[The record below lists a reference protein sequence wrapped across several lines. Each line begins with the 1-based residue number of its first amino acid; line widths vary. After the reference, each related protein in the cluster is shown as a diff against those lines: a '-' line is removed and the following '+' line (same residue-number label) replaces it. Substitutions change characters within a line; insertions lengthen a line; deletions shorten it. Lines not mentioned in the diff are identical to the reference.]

1 MLQTNFLQRLWDIA
15 GGVSVRVKVLGI
27 VLGVILLLSTF
38 VVFQMRAVLRETLVQ
53 QLAEQ
58 GVAISENIAN
68 HATVLVATDNL
79 AALGSYLQDRRLHYS
94 DESHNTVVSY
104 IFIDDVTDGSILAA
118 AGPAA
123 PADLL
128 PTDFHLHLPDET
140 SVAIGEE
147 IVEVITTLPD
157 GNIRLHLGLSQTNI
171 QNTVRT
177 VTFQLLVVTMVMVA
191 VGFAAAFFLTWILT
205 RPILDLVAATHAVAQ
220 GDFSRRVQRWAN
232 DEIGQLST
240 AFNQM
245 SASLAQAA
253 HERAEQEKLRERYVI
268 GVILAQESE
277 RQRIARELHDS
288 TSQSLTSL
296 LVGLH
301 NLKQSPDSAALPQQI
316 DELRSVVGQTL
327 EEVRTISWRLR
338 PSALDDLGLVSAL
351 QHYIEDYQ
359 QRHNIKVDY
368 VARGLDERLPPALE
382 TTIYRIVQEGLT
394 NIARY
399 AQADCA
405 SVILNRRQGI
415 RIIIEDNG
423 VGFDP
428 SIIQPDNKSLGLQGI
443 HERAALFGGSLT
455 IESKPGQGTS
465 LFIQIP
471 QIPEK
476 RESHHG

>member
-1 MLQTNFLQRLWDIA
+1 MPQKNYMQRLWDIA

-38 VVFQMRAVLRETLVQ
+38 GVFQMRAVLRETLVQ

-79 AALGSYLQDRRLHYS
+79 AALGSYLQDRQLHYS

-104 IFIDDVTDGSILAA
+104 IFVDDVADNSILAA

-157 GNIRLHLGLSQTNI
+157 ANIRLHLGLSQTNI
-171 QNTVRT
+171 HNTVRT

-220 GDFSRRVQRWAN
+220 GDFSPRVQRWAN
-232 DEIGQLST
+232 DEIGELST

-245 SASLAQAA
+245 SASLEQAA

-301 NLKQSPDSAALPQQI
+301 NLKQNPDPTALPQQI

-327 EEVRTISWRLR
+327 EEVRTISWWLR

-359 QRHNIKVDY
+359 QRHHIQVDY
-368 VARGLDERLPPALE
+368 VARGFDERLPPELE
-382 TTIYRIVQEGLT
+382 TSIYRIVQEGLT

-405 SVILNRRQGI
+405 SVILNRRRDI

-428 SIIQPDNKSLGLQGI
+428 STIRPDNKSLGLQGI
-443 HERAALFGGSLT
+443 RERAALFGGSLT

-471 QIPEK
+471 QTSEK

>member
-1 MLQTNFLQRLWDIA
+1 MLQKNYMQRLWDIA

-79 AALGSYLQDRRLHYS
+79 AALGSYLQDRQLHYS

-104 IFIDDVTDGSILAA
+104 IFVDDVADNSILAA

-128 PTDFHLHLPDET
+128 PTSFHLHLPDET

-157 GNIRLHLGLSQTNI
+157 ANIRLHLGLSQTNI
-171 QNTVRT
+171 HNTVRT

-220 GDFSRRVQRWAN
+220 GDFSPRVQRWAN
-232 DEIGQLST
+232 DEIGELST

-245 SASLAQAA
+245 SASLEQAA

-301 NLKQSPDSAALPQQI
+301 NLKQNPDPTALPQQI

-327 EEVRTISWRLR
+327 EEVRTISWWLR

-359 QRHNIKVDY
+359 QRHHIQVDY
-368 VARGLDERLPPALE
+368 VARGFDERLPPELE
-382 TTIYRIVQEGLT
+382 TSIYRIVQEGLT

-405 SVILNRRQGI
+405 SVILNRRRDI

-428 SIIQPDNKSLGLQGI
+428 STIRPDNKSLGLQGI
-443 HERAALFGGSLT
+443 RERAALFGGSLT

-471 QIPEK
+471 QTSEK

>member
-1 MLQTNFLQRLWDIA
+1 MLQKNYMQRLWDIA

-79 AALGSYLQDRRLHYS
+79 AALGSYLQDRQLHYS

-104 IFIDDVTDGSILAA
+104 IFIDDVIDGSILAA

-147 IVEVITTLPD
+147 IVEVITLLPD
-157 GNIRLHLGLSQTNI
+157 GDARLHLGLSQTNI
-171 QNTVRT
+171 HNTVRT

-220 GDFSRRVQRWAN
+220 GDFSPRVQRWAN
-232 DEIGQLST
+232 DEIGELST

-245 SASLAQAA
+245 SASLEQAA

-301 NLKQSPDSAALPQQI
+301 NLKQNPDPTALPQQI

-327 EEVRTISWRLR
+327 EEVRTISWWLR

-359 QRHNIKVDY
+359 QRHHIQVDY
-368 VARGLDERLPPALE
+368 VARGFDERLPPELE
-382 TTIYRIVQEGLT
+382 TSIYRIVQEGLT

-405 SVILNRRQGI
+405 SVILNRRRDI

-428 SIIQPDNKSLGLQGI
+428 STIRPDNKSLGLQGI
-443 HERAALFGGSLT
+443 RERAALFGGSLT

-471 QIPEK
+471 QASEK

>member
-1 MLQTNFLQRLWDIA
+1 MLQKNFMQRLWDIA

-79 AALGSYLQDRRLHYS
+79 AALGSYLQDRQLHYS

-104 IFIDDVTDGSILAA
+104 IFIDDVIDGSILAA

-147 IVEVITTLPD
+147 IVEVITLLPD
-157 GNIRLHLGLSQTNI
+157 GDARLHLGLSQTNI
-171 QNTVRT
+171 HNTVRT

-220 GDFSRRVQRWAN
+220 GDFSPRVQRWAN
-232 DEIGQLST
+232 DEIGELST

-245 SASLAQAA
+245 SASLEQAA

-301 NLKQSPDSAALPQQI
+301 NLKQNPDPTALPQQI

-327 EEVRTISWRLR
+327 EEVRTISWWLR

-359 QRHNIKVDY
+359 QRHHIQVDY
-368 VARGLDERLPPALE
+368 VARGFDERLPPELE
-382 TTIYRIVQEGLT
+382 TSIYRIVQEGLT

-405 SVILNRRQGI
+405 SVILNRRRDI

-428 SIIQPDNKSLGLQGI
+428 STIRPDNKSLGLQGI
-443 HERAALFGGSLT
+443 RERAALFGGSLT

-471 QIPEK
+471 QASEK